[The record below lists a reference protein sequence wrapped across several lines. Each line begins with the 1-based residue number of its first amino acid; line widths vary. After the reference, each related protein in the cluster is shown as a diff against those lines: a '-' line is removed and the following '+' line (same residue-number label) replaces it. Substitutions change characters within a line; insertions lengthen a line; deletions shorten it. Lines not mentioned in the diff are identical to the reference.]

1 MTIKEMME
9 FNKRYSFIACVI
21 DFQKDTDL
29 IIVKNISSV
38 DLICG
43 FGDSGDFNKSLM
55 DESWDDLFEGKW
67 GGDGYYSVEIVYK
80 NVRDNDGYQYWTYHE
95 VEDIKFYKYDEAE
108 LNYHN
113 TIPFDWDNLDL
124 NI

>member
-1 MTIKEMME
+1 MME
-9 FNKRYSFIACVI
+9 FNKRYSFIVCVI

>member
-1 MTIKEMME
+1 MME